1 MDEITPTRNIH
12 TMREE
17 TFYGGP
23 KEEGVLTQYHE
34 SKKI

>member
-1 MDEITPTRNIH
+1 MDEITPTHNIH

-23 KEEGVLTQYHE
+23 KEEGVLTQYLGY
-34 SKKI
+34 KKI